1 MYDGYIMPMTEE
13 EKRIL
18 ELDKQIAM
26 KNERVRFLDR
36 MLVDAR
42 KRLRQENNRVYYLR
56 RKSKLKETQ
65 NTE

>member
-1 MYDGYIMPMTEE
+1 MYDGYIMPMSKEE
-13 EKRIL
+13 EQIL

-36 MLVDAR
+36 MLADAR
-42 KRLRQENNRVYYLR
+42 KRLKRENNRVYYLR
-56 RKSKLKETQ
+56 RKAKLKETQ

>member
-1 MYDGYIMPMTEE
+1 MYDGYNMPMTEE

>member
-1 MYDGYIMPMTEE
+1 MTEE
-13 EKRIL
+13 EKRLL

>member
-1 MYDGYIMPMTEE
+1 MTEE

-56 RKSKLKETQ
+56 RKAKLKETQ

>member
-1 MYDGYIMPMTEE
+1 MYDGYIMPVSKE

-42 KRLRQENNRVYYLR
+42 KRLKKENNRVYYLR
-56 RKSKLKETQ
+56 RKAKLKETQ

>member
-56 RKSKLKETQ
+56 RKAKLKETQ

>member
-1 MYDGYIMPMTEE
+1 MPVSKE

-26 KNERVRFLDR
+26 KNEHICFLDR

-42 KRLRQENNRVYYLR
+42 KRLKKENNRVYYLR
-56 RKSKLKETQ
+56 RKAKLKETQ

>member
-1 MYDGYIMPMTEE
+1 MYDGYIMPVSKE
-13 EKRIL
+13 EKRLL

-42 KRLRQENNRVYYLR
+42 KRLKRENNRVYYLR
-56 RKSKLKETQ
+56 RKAKLKESQ

>member
-1 MYDGYIMPMTEE
+1 MTEE

>member
-1 MYDGYIMPMTEE
+1 MPMTEE

-42 KRLRQENNRVYYLR
+42 KRLKKENNRVYYLR
-56 RKSKLKETQ
+56 RKAKLKETQ

>member
-1 MYDGYIMPMTEE
+1 MPVSKE

-42 KRLRQENNRVYYLR
+42 KRLKKENNRVYYLR
-56 RKSKLKETQ
+56 RKAKLKESK

>member
-1 MYDGYIMPMTEE
+1 MPVSKE

-26 KNERVRFLDR
+26 KNERICFLDR
-36 MLVDAR
+36 MLADAR
-42 KRLRQENNRVYYLR
+42 KRLKRENNRVYYLR
-56 RKSKLKETQ
+56 RKAKLKESK

>member
-42 KRLRQENNRVYYLR
+42 KRLKKENNRVYYLR
-56 RKSKLKETQ
+56 RKAKLKETQ

>member
-1 MYDGYIMPMTEE
+1 MTEE

-42 KRLRQENNRVYYLR
+42 KRLKKENNRVYYLR
-56 RKSKLKETQ
+56 RKAKLKETQ

>member
-1 MYDGYIMPMTEE
+1 MTEE

-18 ELDKQIAM
+18 EMDKQIAM

-42 KRLRQENNRVYYLR
+42 KRLKKENNRVYYLR
-56 RKSKLKETQ
+56 RKAKLKETQ